1 VPAWGRNC
9 GRLARGLLAR
19 YGLRDSDVAFFE
31 LFAGEAPGFET
42 AALGVIQAGLDR
54 GVEPAA
60 IRDAARLLQSY
71 ELMYWDALLAA
82 TSLGT
87 ATGQRG

>member
-1 VPAWGRNC
+1 
-9 GRLARGLLAR
+9 
-19 YGLRDSDVAFFE
+19 VAFFE

-42 AALGVIQAGLDR
+42 AALRVIQAGLDR

-71 ELMYWDALLAA
+71 ELMYWDAMR
-82 TSLGT
+82 SLSQVSG
-87 ATGQRG
+87 

>member
-1 VPAWGRNC
+1 MWSAPSICSTRSIRAIAWG
-9 GRLARGLLAR
+9 
-19 YGLRDSDVAFFE
+19 
-31 LFAGEAPGFET
+31 PG
-42 AALGVIQAGLDR
+42 IQAGLDR

-87 ATGQRG
+87 ATGRRG